1 MCGMKYLV
9 VGGAGFIG
17 SNLVDELIRQKHEV
31 VVLDNLSTGKKSNVN
46 KKAKFIKADI
56 TKLEKLRPHFS
67 SKGGSASGGKGV
79 DGVFHLAAIP
89 RVPLS
94 IEKPLETHETNVNG
108 TLNIL
113 IAARDAGVKR
123 VVYSA
128 SSSAY
133 GDTKVLP
140 VHEELKPAPMS
151 PYGLQKYIGEEY
163 ARIFALLYKI
173 ETVSLR
179 YFNVY
184 GPRMAD
190 AGSYLSVVKTFL
202 NKKLAKEPLPIIGD
216 GEQTR
221 SFTHVNDVVRANILA
236 MESKKVGEGEVINI
250 GTPKSY
256 SVNQIAKWIGGPRIY
271 LPPRV
276 EPKHSCADITKAK
289 KLLGWIPRVSLEN
302 GIAELL

>member
-1 MCGMKYLV
+1 MKYLV

-17 SNLVDELIRQKHEV
+17 SNLVDELIRQRHEV

-46 KKAKFIKADI
+46 KEAKFIKADI
-56 TKLEKLRPHFS
+56 TKLTKLRPYFNDI
-67 SKGGSASGGKGV
+67 

-94 IEKPLETHETNVNG
+94 IEKPIETHEANVNG
-108 TLNIL
+108 TLNVL
-113 IAARDAGVKR
+113 MAARDAGVKR

-133 GDTKVLP
+133 GDTKVIP

-163 ARIFALLYKI
+163 ARIFALLYSM

-190 AGSYLSVVKTFL
+190 AGSYLSVIKTFL
-202 NKKLAKEPLPIIGD
+202 NQRLAKQPLSIIGD

-221 SFTHVNDVVRANILA
+221 SFTHVRDVVRANILA
-236 MESKKVGEGEVINI
+236 MESKKIGKGEVINI
-250 GTPKSY
+250 GTSKSY
-256 SVNQIAKWIGGPRIY
+256 SVNQIAKWVGGPRVY
-271 LPPRV
+271 LPPRI

-289 KLLGWIPRVSLEN
+289 RLLGWIPKVSLEK
-302 GIAELL
+302 GVAELL

>member
-1 MCGMKYLV
+1 MKYLV

-17 SNLVDELIRQKHEV
+17 SNLVDELILQKHEV
-31 VVLDNLSTGKKSNVN
+31 VVLDNLSTGKKSNIN

-56 TKLEKLRPHFS
+56 TKLEKLRPHF
-67 SKGGSASGGKGV
+67 KNV

-94 IEKPLETHETNVNG
+94 IEKPIETHETNVNG
-108 TLNIL
+108 TLNVL
-113 IAARDAGVKR
+113 IAARDAGVER
-123 VVYSA
+123 LVYSA

-163 ARIFALLYKI
+163 ARIFALLYNM

-190 AGSYLSVVKTFL
+190 TGSYLSVVKTFL
-202 NKKLAKEPLPIIGD
+202 NQRAAKQALSVIGD

-221 SFTHVNDVVRANILA
+221 SFTHVRDVVQANILA
-236 MESKKVGEGEVINI
+236 MESKKVGKGEVINI

-271 LPPRV
+271 LPPRI

-289 KLLGWIPRVSLEN
+289 KLLGWIPKVSLEK
-302 GIAELL
+302 GIDELI

>member
-1 MCGMKYLV
+1 MKYLV

-17 SNLVDELIRQKHEV
+17 SNLVDELIKQKHEV
-31 VVLDNLSTGKKSNVN
+31 AVLDNLSTGKKSNIH

-56 TKLEKLRPHFS
+56 TKLKKLRPHF
-67 SKGGSASGGKGV
+67 KGV

-94 IEKPLETHETNVNG
+94 IEKPIETHEANVNG
-108 TLNIL
+108 TLNVL
-113 IAARDAGVKR
+113 MAARDAGVKR
-123 VVYSA
+123 IVYSA

-163 ARIFALLYKI
+163 ARIFALLYNM

-202 NKKLAKEPLPIIGD
+202 NQKSAKQALSIIGD

-221 SFTHVNDVVRANILA
+221 SFTHVSDVVRANILA
-236 MESKKVGEGEVINI
+236 MQGKKVGKGEVINI

-271 LPPRV
+271 LPPRI

-289 KLLGWIPRVSLEN
+289 KLLGWSPKISLEK
-302 GIAELL
+302 GIAELLVVS